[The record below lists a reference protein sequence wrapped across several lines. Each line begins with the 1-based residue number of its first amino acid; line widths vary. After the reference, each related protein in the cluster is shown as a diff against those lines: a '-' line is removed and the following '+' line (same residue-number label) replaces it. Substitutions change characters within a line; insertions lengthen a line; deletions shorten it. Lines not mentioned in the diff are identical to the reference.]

1 VDVTWKIWYIC
12 IGDELHLQQLG
23 TMPYYNKHIQGSWNI
38 RNYYGFTTE
47 RFIVHFDLCE
57 KIITYVKDEGV
68 NLNTFKST

>member
-1 VDVTWKIWYIC
+1 
-12 IGDELHLQQLG
+12 
-23 TMPYYNKHIQGSWNI
+23 MPYYNKHIQGSWNI